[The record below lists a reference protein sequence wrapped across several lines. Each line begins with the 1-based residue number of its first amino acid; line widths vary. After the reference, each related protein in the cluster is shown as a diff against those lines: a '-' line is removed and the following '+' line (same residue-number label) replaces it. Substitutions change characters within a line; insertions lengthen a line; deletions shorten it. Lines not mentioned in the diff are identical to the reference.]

1 MTSAIVRFSLPCF
14 FSHTEHAKVQERQEE
29 VVRKLKEELEKK

>member
-1 MTSAIVRFSLPCF
+1 MTSAIAKFSLSYL
-14 FSHTEHAKVQERQEE
+14 FSHTEHTKVQERQEE